1 MDWCENNQVYY
12 ILGLAKNARLLE
24 KVQHQMEKARRR
36 CLATGKPAR
45 RFRSFTYRTL
55 NSWSRKRQVIGKAE
69 YLPKGANPRF
79 IVAHFPDS
87 MGWAQKLY
95 EEVYCAR
102 GDMENRIKEQHL
114 DLFADRTSSHE
125 MASNQL
131 RLWFSSVAYLLIQS
145 IRRLGLKGTA
155 MAKAQCGPIR
165 TKLFKI
171 GAMVKISVRRI
182 LVELSGGYPYKEVF
196 QQALHNLQQWTGP
209 PQAMLA

>member
-1 MDWCENNQVYY
+1 
-12 ILGLAKNARLLE
+12 
-24 KVQHQMEKARRR
+24 MEKARRR

-102 GDMENRIKEQHL
+102 SDMENRIKEQHL

-131 RLWFSSVAYLLIQS
+131 RLWFSSVAICS
-145 IRRLGLKGTA
+145 SS
-155 MAKAQCGPIR
+155 P
-165 TKLFKI
+165 
-171 GAMVKISVRRI
+171 
-182 LVELSGGYPYKEVF
+182 SGG
-196 QQALHNLQQWTGP
+196 WD
-209 PQAMLA
+209 